1 MFLCTRALSDS
12 IIRPSIVWFDYQL
25 SDDKLIAEWNTSYIP
40 NHTTLTKFLMQ
51 PSSGDSLF
59 KKVSIL
65 TSEEDTYFKF
75 DHRLNYGTV
84 HEIIFLPFAI
94 SEDNEMTFGKP
105 LTSEI
110 IVGYGKTLQF
120 GNISRTRSSVIF
132 KLILDGSCDYVVF
145 QITTDG
151 SAEKINCPEAIQD
164 FITINRLLPATPY
177 NVSAQVNL
185 KTLHQTVHKIMLTEF
200 GDVTNI
206 EQKMLESGV
215 VEVLVEFS
223 EPVDTAKFC
232 LKSNNDSDCFYSFPL
247 TESRKLFNMT
257 FNQIYFGRTIDVL
270 AMIESVSSKSTE
282 VQLIDG
288 EIEITEI
295 EMKTIDGE
303 DYEKRFKLKFSHPVT
318 RITLEAN
325 YNCRISKFS
334 WCGFESATK
343 EGECTFDLVI
353 PGASVEVIITPF
365 LGDVEGNPWNRTY
378 EFATQVDTFLY
389 EDYNLYFD
397 VGSLTVYLYFV
408 GHVSQF
414 YLTLEGRVG
423 EDVLIDVRGTIRQ
436 FC

>member
-1 MFLCTRALSDS
+1 M
-12 IIRPSIVWFDYQL
+12 
-25 SDDKLIAEWNTSYIP
+25 
-40 NHTTLTKFLMQ
+40 TKFLMQ
-51 PSSGDSLF
+51 PSSGNSFF

-75 DHRLNYGTV
+75 DHRMNYGTV
-84 HEIIFLPFAI
+84 HEITIIPFAI
-94 SEDNEMTFGKP
+94 SDDLKMTFGEP

-110 IVGYGKTLQF
+110 IVGYGKTVRF

-145 QITTDG
+145 QITSVG

-177 NVSAQVNL
+177 NVSAEVNL
-185 KTLHQTVHKIMLTEF
+185 KTLQQTVHGIMLTEF

-223 EPVDTAKFC
+223 EPVDTANFC
-232 LKSNNDSDCFYSFPL
+232 LKSNNDSDCFSSFPL

-257 FNQIYFGRTIDVL
+257 FNQIYFGRKIDVSG
-270 AMIESVSSKSTE
+270 MIESVSSKPTE

-303 DYEKRFKLKFSHPVT
+303 DYEKRFKLKFNHPVT

-325 YNCRISKFS
+325 YNCRITKFS

-343 EGECTFDLVI
+343 QGDCTFDLVI

-365 LGDVEGNPWNRTY
+365 LGDVEGNPWQRTY
-378 EFATQVDTFLY
+378 DFAPQVDTFLY
-389 EDYNLYFD
+389 EDYNLFFY

-414 YLTLEGRVG
+414 YLKLEGGAG
-423 EDVLIDVRGTIRQ
+423 EEVLIDTTGIIRQ